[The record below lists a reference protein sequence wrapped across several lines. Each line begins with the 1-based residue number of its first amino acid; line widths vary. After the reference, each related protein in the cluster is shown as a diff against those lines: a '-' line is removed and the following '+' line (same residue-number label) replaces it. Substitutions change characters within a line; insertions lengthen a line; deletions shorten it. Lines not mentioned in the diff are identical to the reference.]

1 MQNRYSKKNQI
12 TFGNGNNNYLVVIM
26 AYCIYILTNRRRRL
40 EMFLTNDKLGLTW
53 PKIET
58 PYIWGK
64 NIHFTNLP
72 PFNDRIW
79 TNGKSSNRFSNF
91 FPSNMYL
98 CKL

>member
-1 MQNRYSKKNQI
+1 
-12 TFGNGNNNYLVVIM
+12 
-26 AYCIYILTNRRRRL
+26 
-40 EMFLTNDKLGLTW
+40 MFLTNDKLGLTW